1 MTVLRRV
8 PTLRRAELRHF
19 SLYSNVD
26 VVSQDMRPG
35 SVFCLAGANGLG
47 KSTFLAAVNYGFTG
61 IAAAP
66 TRKFENFRQYY
77 NESIEWSRTYFDGR
91 IDELD
96 RNRAEVELHFAIGET
111 SYRIVRSLSEPTKL
125 RGLTIQGA
133 GDTSPAVD
141 IDYEDGSEELHGIY
155 AARVLED
162 SNLGEFAQFVFVQH
176 FLLTFDERRHLLFWD
191 EAASEPALY
200 VSFGLSSEVTV
211 RASELRKKINKAESD
226 ARNAQWQATQALNR
240 IKGFGVDTDA
250 APVDTDLLE
259 QHKALVAATDR
270 AEEEQRRADQKAADA
285 RLELAEVA
293 ATQAS
298 LRAQYSAL
306 FARQYDTHGEPSLH
320 PLVVAALEDGS
331 CGVCGTTSSDVTV
344 SIQTKVDAGTC
355 PLCSS
360 VVRETV
366 GNLDHASELSKLDEE
381 LAQVTE
387 RVRGNAERVERLLGE
402 STEARARLEAA
413 HEALSSFEAGNAGA
427 IPAER
432 PAADSVVASQ
442 IAQLQSER
450 LDAQRRRDEHRKRRD
465 AHKEELRPLQEELTE
480 AYAGAEADF
489 VPLFRD
495 LAFKFIGIDLDVFLN
510 ASPNGL
516 SIGLEVAGVR
526 RRGTTELSESQ
537 RFFLDIALRMALVEH
552 MTRGQG
558 GATIFVDTP
567 EGSLDIAYEA
577 RAGELF
583 AEFVKR
589 SNQIV
594 MTANINA
601 SQMLKT
607 LARKCGHA
615 RMDLMRMTNW
625 APLSEVQATSED
637 LFDQAYEAIESE
649 LIQGETVA

>member
-8 PTLRRAELRHF
+8 PTLRRVELRHF

-26 VVSQDMRPG
+26 VVSQDMR
-35 SVFCLAGANGLG
+35 SSTVFCLAGANGLG

-61 IAAAP
+61 IAASP
-66 TRKFENFRQYY
+66 GRRFENFRQYY

-91 IDELD
+91 VDELD
-96 RNRAEVELHFAIGET
+96 RDRAEVELHFDIGGT
-111 SYRIVRSLSEPTKL
+111 SYRVVRSLSEPTKL
-125 RGLTIQGA
+125 RGLTVHA
-133 GDTSPAVD
+133 TGDPSPSVD
-141 IDYEDGSEELHGIY
+141 EDYEDGSEELHAIY
-155 AARVLED
+155 TAKVLKD
-162 SNLGEFAQFVFVQH
+162 TNLGDFAQFVFVQH

-211 RASELRKKINKAESD
+211 RASDLRKKINKAESD

-240 IKGFGVDTDA
+240 IKGFGMDPTSPSADS
-250 APVDTDLLE
+250 DLLDE
-259 QHKALVAATDR
+259 HKALVANMDLASDEKNR
-270 AEEEQRRADQKAADA
+270 SDQKVADA

-293 ATQAS
+293 AAQAS
-298 LRAQYSAL
+298 LRAQYSRM
-306 FARQYDTHGEPSLH
+306 FANQYETQHAPTLH
-320 PLVVAALEDGS
+320 PIVHTALHDRI
-331 CGVCGTTSSDVTV
+331 CGVCGTEAKDVAV
-344 SIQTKVDAGTC
+344 SVKREIDAGQC

-360 VVRETV
+360 TIPALPGDRDY
-366 GNLDHASELSKLDEE
+366 GAALSELDEE
-381 LAQVTE
+381 LERTSE
-387 RVRGNAERVERLLGE
+387 RVRGSAERVERLLEEAGKAKE
-402 STEARARLEAA
+402 HLGSARAEL
-413 HEALSSFEAGNAGA
+413 ALFEAENDGVISAG
-427 IPAER
+427 R
-432 PAADSVVASQ
+432 PAGDSVVASQ
-442 IAQLQSER
+442 VAQLQSER
-450 LDAQRRRDEHRKRRD
+450 LDAQRRRDDHRRRRD
-465 AHKEELRPLQEELTE
+465 TYKEELRPLQDELTD
-480 AYAGAEADF
+480 AYAGAEAEF

-510 ASPNGL
+510 ASANGL

-552 MTRGQG
+552 MTRGEG
-558 GATIFVDTP
+558 GATLFVDTP

-601 SQMLKT
+601 SQMLKS
-607 LARKCGHA
+607 LARECGHA
-615 RMDLMRMTNW
+615 RMDLLRMTNW
-625 APLSEVQATSED
+625 APLSEVQATAED
-637 LFDQAYEAIESE
+637 LFDQAYEAIEAE
-649 LIQGETVA
+649 LIKGETVA

>member
-1 MTVLRRV
+1 V
-8 PTLRRAELRHF
+8 LRHF

-26 VVSQDMRPG
+26 VVSQDMRSG

-61 IAAAP
+61 IAASP

-77 NESIEWSRTYFDGR
+77 NDSLEWSRTYFDGR

-96 RNRAEVELHFAIGET
+96 RDLAEIELHFTIGET
-111 SYRIVRSLSEPTKL
+111 SYRVVRSLSEPTKL
-125 RGLTIQGA
+125 RGLTIQSS
-133 GDTSPAVD
+133 DSVTPTVNVNQ
-141 IDYEDGSEELHGIY
+141 EDGSEELHRTY
-155 AARVLED
+155 ADQVLSD
-162 SNLGEFAQFVFVQH
+162 SNLGEFAQFAFVQH

-200 VSFGLSSEVTV
+200 VSFGLAADVTV
-211 RASELRKKINKAESD
+211 RASDLRKKINKAESD
-226 ARNAQWQATQALNR
+226 ARNAQWQATQAMNR
-240 IKGFGVDTDA
+240 IRDLGFDTSA
-250 APVDTDLLE
+250 APATADLLE
-259 QHKALVAATDR
+259 QHEALVAATEL
-270 AEEEQRRADQKAADA
+270 ASEEHRRSNQRAADA

-293 ATQAS
+293 ATHAS

-306 FARQYDTHGEPSLH
+306 FARQYDTHSAPSLH
-320 PLVVAALEDGS
+320 PLVVAALGEGS
-331 CGVCGTTSSDVTV
+331 CGVCGTDSPEVAAAVRYKIDS
-344 SIQTKVDAGTC
+344 GMC

-360 VVRETV
+360 VLRQTV
-366 GNLDHASELSKLDEE
+366 GEPDYAASLSSLDAE
-381 LAQVTE
+381 LAEVSE
-387 RVRGNAERVERLLGE
+387 RVQSRAERVERLVQE
-402 STEARARLEAA
+402 SATATARLESAQ
-413 HEALSSFEAGNAGA
+413 EALASFMIASSDAVAVG
-427 IPAER
+427 R
-432 PAADSVVASQ
+432 AAVDSVAATR
-442 IAQLQSER
+442 IAQLQAER
-450 LDAQRRRDEHRKRRD
+450 FDAQRRRDVHRQRRD
-465 AHKEELRPLQEELTE
+465 AYKEELRPLQDELTE
-480 AYAGAEADF
+480 TYASAEAEF
-489 VPLFRD
+489 VPLFRE

-510 ASPNGL
+510 ANANGL

-558 GATIFVDTP
+558 GATLFIDTP

-601 SQMLKT
+601 SQMLRS
-607 LARKCGHA
+607 LARECGHA
-615 RMDLMRMTNW
+615 HMDLMRMTDW
-625 APLSEVQATSED
+625 APLSEVQATAED
-637 LFDQAYEAIESE
+637 LFDQAYAAIEAQ
-649 LIQGETVA
+649 LDQGETVV